1 MQKSN
6 RNEHNL
12 LKMLYLCTR
21 LEVARK
27 GRRVNI
33 LVEKRT
39 FTKRFLRGTDLANQ
53 SIRRN
58 ATGASTLGVLYP
70 AHFCCG

>member
-1 MQKSN
+1 MMIMQKSN

-33 LVEKRT
+33 LVVKRT
-39 FTKRFLRGTDLANQ
+39 FTNVIFYRQ
-53 SIRRN
+53 ISQI
-58 ATGASTLGVLYP
+58 
-70 AHFCCG
+70 